1 MEGSH
6 RPDLRQSPIFRR
18 LEQFITEVRSQP
30 AGSQGS
36 FADFELA
43 VRGQL
48 MELGR
53 ELLAEELARY
63 DLTVPEIVVE
73 DVTYRRALRCRQT
86 YMSACGPVTL
96 ERALY
101 RPRGGDGRAICPLEE
116 RVGMIGGF
124 WTPRAAQEASGL
136 VAHVT
141 PVEAET
147 LLREMTGMDPSKTSL
162 DHLAKTLSAVW
173 ETDREAFEARLRQ
186 GETIPAEA
194 TTVAISLDGVLAP
207 MRDSARAAK
216 RVPAEE
222 KRPTG
227 PAGYR
232 EVGCATLTFYNGD
245 GDRLSTLR
253 WARMPEVKK
262 VTLCA
267 QIEAELRSVLA
278 SRPDLRLVKIAD
290 GAASNWEFLSSLEP
304 AGVEI
309 LDFFHAAEHLKS
321 ALDAAYGEHSLESR
335 AAFEKY
341 RLILKESERGVNQV
355 IRMLTHLRKRGPG
368 RRVVTREL
376 KYFRNQRARM
386 YYATYLS
393 HNLPIGS
400 GVVEAACKTLVA
412 QRMKRSGM
420 RWLFS
425 GGQAILTLRS
435 LIQSDRWERA
445 WGLLSEAFKTPV
457 FITYQVKHLTVLKA
471 A

>member
-6 RPDLRQSPIFRR
+6 KPDLRQSPVFRR
-18 LEQFITEVRSQP
+18 LEQFVTEVRSQP
-30 AGSQGS
+30 AGSLGT

-43 VRGQL
+43 VRGLL
-48 MELGR
+48 MGLGR
-53 ELLAEELARY
+53 EILAEELARY
-63 DLTVPEIVVE
+63 DVTAPEIEVE

-96 ERALY
+96 ERELY

-116 RVGMIGGF
+116 RVGTVGGF
-124 WTPRAAQEASGL
+124 WTPRAAREAANL

-141 PVEAET
+141 PGEAET

-162 DHLAKTLSAVW
+162 DHLPKTLSAVW
-173 ETDREAFEARLRQ
+173 ETNRVAFEATVRQ
-186 GETIPAEA
+186 GETIPVEA

-207 MRDSARAAK
+207 MRDGEGAAK
-216 RVPAEE
+216 QEQTE
-222 KRPTG
+222 GKRPTG

-232 EVGCATLTFYNGD
+232 EVGCATLSFYNAE

-278 SRPDLRLVKIAD
+278 SRPDLQLVKIAD
-290 GAASNWEFLSSLEP
+290 GAACNWEFLSSLEP
-304 AGVEI
+304 AGEEI

-321 ALDAAYGEHSLESR
+321 ALDAAYGEYSLGSR
-335 AAFEKY
+335 AAFEKH
-341 RLILKESERGVNQV
+341 RLILKESERGVDQV
-355 IRMLTHLRKRGPG
+355 IRVLTYLRKRGTG
-368 RRVVTREL
+368 RKVVTREL
-376 KYFRNQRARM
+376 RYFRNQRARM
-386 YYATYLS
+386 RYATYLS
-393 HNLPIGS
+393 QNLPIGS
-400 GVVEAACKTLVA
+400 DVLEAACKTLVA
-412 QRMKRSGM
+412 QRMKRSEM
-420 RWLFS
+420 RWLSS

-457 FITYQVKHLTVLKA
+457 LVTYQVRHLTVLKA

>member
-6 RPDLRQSPIFRR
+6 KPDLRQSLVFRR
-18 LEQFITEVRSQP
+18 LEQFVTEVRSQP

-43 VRGQL
+43 VRSLL

-53 ELLAEELARY
+53 ELLAEELVRY
-63 DLTVPEIVVE
+63 DVTVPEIVVE
-73 DVTYRRALRCRQT
+73 NVTYRRALRCSQT

-96 ERALY
+96 ERELY
-101 RPRGGDGRAICPLEE
+101 CPRGGDGRAICPLEE

-124 WTPRAAQEASGL
+124 WTPRAAREAASL

-141 PVEAET
+141 PGEAET

-162 DHLAKTLSAVW
+162 DRLPKTLSAVW
-173 ETDREAFEARLRQ
+173 ETDRVAFETTLRQ
-186 GETIPAEA
+186 GETIPVEA

-207 MRDSARAAK
+207 MRDGERAAK
-216 RVPAEE
+216 RVPTEG

-232 EVGCATLTFYNGD
+232 EVGCATLSFYNAE

-253 WARMPEVKK
+253 WARMPEVRKA
-262 VTLCA
+262 TLCG

-278 SRPDLRLVKIAD
+278 SRPDLQLVKIAD
-290 GAASNWEFLSSLEP
+290 GAACNWEFLSSLEP
-304 AGVEI
+304 AGEEI
-309 LDFFHAAEHLKS
+309 LDFFHAAEHLKT
-321 ALDAAYGEHSLESR
+321 ALDAAYGEYSLESR
-335 AAFEKY
+335 AAFEKH
-341 RLILKESERGVNQV
+341 RLILKESEQGVDQV
-355 IRMLTHLRKRGPG
+355 IRVLTYLRKRGPG
-368 RRVVTREL
+368 RKVITREL
-376 KYFRNQRARM
+376 KYFRKQRARM
-386 YYATYLS
+386 CYATYLGQ
-393 HNLPIGS
+393 NLPIGS

-420 RWLFS
+420 RWLSS

-435 LIQSDRWERA
+435 MIQSDRWERA
-445 WGLLSEAFKTPV
+445 WDLLSKAFKTPV
-457 FITYQVKHLTVLKA
+457 FVTYQVKHLTVLQA